1 MSARFGKGLSINHYI
16 APEGYALERFLD
28 DCAEA
33 GATGV
38 GLTERALAEMPLEQL
53 ARAVQERSL
62 KVTSVNSAG
71 FFLWD
76 DPQKARRQGEVNAE
90 LIHAAA
96 VLGADA
102 LVTIGGGL
110 HDYAEAGA
118 GDLNRVRSTVD
129 ERLPALIAAASARGV
144 SLGVEPM
151 HPIRIPNKS
160 TLNTLAQTER
170 QLARHA
176 GLGFVLDVFH
186 SWWDPDLEEVLARAV
201 SRLRLVQLVGVAQPR
216 GDVLLPVRCPL
227 GEGLVDLPALL
238 GTLRRVG
245 YGGNFEF
252 ELFAPDLRGATVAEA
267 IRRAVAE
274 FGAALEG

>member
-1 MSARFGKGLSINHYI
+1 MPAGYGGGLAINHYI
-16 APEGYALERFLD
+16 TPEGYALERFLD

-38 GLTERALAEMPLEQL
+38 GLTERALAEMPLERLGQAL
-53 ARAVQERSL
+53 EERSL
-62 KVTSVNSAG
+62 RVTSVNSAG

-76 DPQKARRQGEVNAE
+76 DPQKALRQQEINAA

-102 LVTIGGGL
+102 LVTITGGL
-110 HDYAEAGA
+110 HDYAEARP
-118 GDLNRVRSTVD
+118 GDLKRVRSRVEQD
-129 ERLPALIAAASARGV
+129 LAPLIDAAVARDVRLGL
-144 SLGVEPM
+144 EPM

-170 QLARHA
+170 QLAHHP
-176 GLGFVLDVFH
+176 GLGFVLDMFH
-186 SWWDPDLEEVLARAV
+186 SWWDPDLEEVLERSV
-201 SRLRLVQLVGVAQPR
+201 SRLRLVQLTGVAQPR

-238 GTLRRVG
+238 ATLRSVG
-245 YGGNFEF
+245 YRGHFEF

-274 FGAALEG
+274 FGAAWEG